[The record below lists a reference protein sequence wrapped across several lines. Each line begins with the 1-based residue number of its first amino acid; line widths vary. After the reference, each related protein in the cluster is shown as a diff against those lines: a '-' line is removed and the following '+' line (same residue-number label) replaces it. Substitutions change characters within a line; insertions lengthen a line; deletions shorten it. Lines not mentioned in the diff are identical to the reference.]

1 MKISIDVI
9 GLPVAQGS
17 LTRAK
22 FGLRY
27 SNAKQLSSWRTD
39 VVNSLLA
46 ARTED
51 WQNDGAFSV
60 TAIFRFQRPLGHTN
74 KKNLLRKSAPLHK
87 STKPDLDKL
96 QRACG
101 DSLEMAALIK
111 NDSQIC
117 EWIAKKCYCIGQEP
131 PGVHMTITNL
141 NITNC

>member
-27 SNAKQLSSWRTD
+27 SNAKVLSVWRES
-39 VVNSLLA
+39 VVNALLA
-46 ARTED
+46 ARTEE

-60 TAIFRFQRPLGHTN
+60 TAIFRFQRPLGHTG
-74 KKNLLRKSAPLHK
+74 KKGLKKSAPLHK
-87 STKPDLDKL
+87 STKPDCDKL
-96 QRACG
+96 QRAVG
-101 DSLEMAALIK
+101 DSLEMAAIIK

-117 EWIAKKCYCIGQEP
+117 EWLAKKCYCIGQEP
-131 PGVHMTITNL
+131 PGVRMTITNL
-141 NITNC
+141 NIE

>member
-1 MKISIDVI
+1 MKITIDVI
-9 GLPVAQGS
+9 GLPISQGS

-22 FGLRY
+22 YGLRY

-46 ARTED
+46 ARTKD

-60 TAIFRFQRPLGHTN
+60 TAIFRFQRPLAHTN
-74 KKNLLRKSAPLHK
+74 KKGLLKPSAPKHK
-87 STKPDLDKL
+87 STKPDTDKL
-96 QRACG
+96 QRAIG
-101 DSLEMAALIK
+101 DSLEMAAIIK

-117 EWIAKKCYCIGQEP
+117 EWLAKKCYCIGQEP

-141 NITNC
+141 NITDC

>member
-27 SNAKQLSSWRTD
+27 SNHKELSSWRTD
-39 VVNSLLA
+39 VVNALLA
-46 ARTED
+46 ARTDD

-60 TAIFRFQRPLGHTN
+60 TAIFRFQRPLGHTG
-74 KKNLLRKSAPLHK
+74 KKGLKKSAPLHK
-87 STKPDLDKL
+87 STKPDLDKC
-96 QRACG
+96 QRAIG
-101 DSLEMAALIK
+101 DSLEMAAIIK

-117 EWIAKKCYCIGQEP
+117 EWIAKKCYCIGQDP
-131 PGVHMTITNL
+131 PGVHITITNL
-141 NITNC
+141 NME

>member
-27 SNAKQLSSWRTD
+27 SNHKELSSWRTD
-39 VVNSLLA
+39 VVNALLA
-46 ARTED
+46 ARTEE

-60 TAIFRFQRPLGHTN
+60 TAIFRFQRPLSHTG
-74 KKNLLRKSAPLHK
+74 KKGLKPSAPKHK
-87 STKPDLDKL
+87 STKPDCDKL
-96 QRACG
+96 QRAVG
-101 DSLEMAALIK
+101 DSLEMAAIIK

-117 EWIAKKCYCIGQEP
+117 EWIAKKCYCIGQDP

>member
-27 SNAKQLSSWRTD
+27 SNHKELSSWRTD

-46 ARTED
+46 ARKEG
-51 WQNDGAFSV
+51 WNNDGAFSV
-60 TAIFRFQRPLGHTN
+60 TAIFRFQRPLGHTG
-74 KKNLLRKSAPLHK
+74 KKGLKPSAPKHK
-87 STKPDLDKL
+87 ATKPDLDKC
-96 QRACG
+96 QRAVG
-101 DSLEMAALIK
+101 DSLEMAAIIK

-141 NITNC
+141 NME